1 MVSKTGSKRKN
12 GERTT
17 RTNGRSIGKK
27 WRWPDVTLH
36 TTCRT
41 TNKNALKLMER
52 SQDSTKPRTGMRES
66 SNIRTALKRIPTSLI
81 LSPRPR
87 RTTAMRT
94 IRTKEVTTRL
104 KLTVRLIPSSH
115 SQGGTTLATCHRQ
128 DTGTT
133 DGTRR
138 NETQNGAACPQM
150 CEGAQRVCRAP
161 RSLSELSC

>member
-17 RTNGRSIGKK
+17 KTNGRSIGKK
-27 WRWPDVTLH
+27 SRWPDVTPH
-36 TTCRT
+36 TTCLT

-81 LSPRPR
+81 LNLRPR

-104 KLTVRLIPSSH
+104 KWTVRLIPSSH
-115 SQGGTTLATCHRQ
+115 SRGGTTPATCHRL
-128 DTGTT
+128 DSGTP

-138 NETQNGAACPQM
+138 NETLTGVACPQT

-161 RSLSELSC
+161 RSLSDLSC